1 MRYLK
6 TYESFDRQLKKYVE
20 IKLLNLFLILEVLS
34 NHDNIITVKKLY
46 TYDIVTKTLSSNDEV
61 VTNLEFDIFTKNSI
75 VDQSDDIND
84 LVEPLKKESDITK
97 YNL

>member
-1 MRYLK
+1 MKYLK
-6 TYESFDRQLKKYVE
+6 AYESFDKQLKKYVE
-20 IKLLNLFLILEVLS
+20 IKLLNLLLILEILS

-46 TYDIVTKTLSSNDEV
+46 TYDTVKKTLSSNDEV
-61 VTNLEFDIFTKNSI
+61 VANLEFDIFTKNSI
-75 VDQSDDIND
+75 VDQSDNIDE